1 MCQAERQGRPYH
13 KEVCL
18 ETGPLYIGIDVS
30 KDQLDVAERPS
41 GERAVIPHTEQ
52 DITALVEQLGARRP
66 ACVVLEATGGL
77 QAPLAS
83 ALAIAGIPVAVV
95 NPRQVRDFARATG
108 QLAKTDAID
117 AQILA
122 RFAEAVRPAPRPFP
136 DEATQEF
143 SARLTRRRQLIEL
156 LVAEQHRLRTAPRP
170 IQRQIQAH
178 LTWLQQQ
185 LATLDEDLTR
195 RIQATPLWRE
205 QEDLLRRGPG
215 IGPVVSR
222 TLLGELPELGTLT
235 PRQIAALVGVAP
247 LNRDRGTLRG
257 RRTTWG
263 GRAVVRAA
271 LYMSALTAARHNPVI
286 KAFSQRLRAAGT
298 APNVALVACMRK
310 RLTILNAILKHRTR
324 WQLSGE
330 GT

>member
-1 MCQAERQGRPYH
+1 M
-13 KEVCL
+13 
-18 ETGPLYIGIDVS
+18 ETGPLYVGIDVS
-30 KDQLDVAERPS
+30 KAQLDVAERPS

-52 DITALVEQLGARRP
+52 DIAALVEQLGARRP

-122 RFAEAVRPAPRPFP
+122 RFAEAVRPAPRPLP
-136 DEATQEF
+136 DEATQAF
-143 SARLTRRRQLIEL
+143 SALLTRRRQLIEM
-156 LVAEQHRLRTAPRP
+156 LVAEQHRMRTAPRP

-178 LTWLQQQ
+178 LTWLKQQ
-185 LATLDEDLTR
+185 LAMLDEDLTH

-205 QEDLLRRGPG
+205 QEDLLRSVPG

-222 TLLGELPELGTLT
+222 TLLGELPELGRLT
-235 PRQIAALVGVAP
+235 HKQIAALVGVAP
-247 LNRDRGTLRG
+247 LNRDSGSLRG
-257 RRTTWG
+257 RRIIWG
-263 GRAVVRAA
+263 GRAVVRGV
-271 LYMSALTAARHNPVI
+271 LYMSAVVAARRNPII
-286 KAFSQRLRAAGT
+286 KAFYQRLRIAGK
-298 APNVALVACMRK
+298 APKVALVACMRK
-310 RLTILNAILKHRTR
+310 LLTILNAMVKHRTPWR
-324 WQLSGE
+324 LSAQS
-330 GT
+330 T

>member
-1 MCQAERQGRPYH
+1 M
-13 KEVCL
+13 
-18 ETGPLYIGIDVS
+18 ETGPLYVGIDVS
-30 KDQLDVAERPS
+30 KAQLDVAERPS

-52 DITALVEQLGARRP
+52 DIAALVEQLGARRP

-122 RFAEAVRPAPRPFP
+122 RFAEAVRPAPRPLP
-136 DEATQEF
+136 DEATQAF
-143 SARLTRRRQLIEL
+143 SALLTRRRQLIDM
-156 LVAEQHRLRTAPRP
+156 LVAEQHRMRTAPFP

-178 LTWLQQQ
+178 LTWLKQQ
-185 LATLDEDLTR
+185 LAMLDEDLTH

-205 QEDLLRRGPG
+205 QEDLLRSVPG

-222 TLLGELPELGTLT
+222 TLLGELPELGRLT
-235 PRQIAALVGVAP
+235 HKQIAALVGVAP
-247 LNRDRGTLRG
+247 LNRDSGSLRG
-257 RRTTWG
+257 RRIIWG
-263 GRAVVRAA
+263 GRAVVRGV
-271 LYMSALTAARHNPVI
+271 LYMSAVVAARRNPII
-286 KAFSQRLRAAGT
+286 KAFYQRLRTAGK
-298 APNVALVACMRK
+298 APKVALVACMRK
-310 RLTILNAILKHRTR
+310 LVTILNAMVKHRTPWR
-324 WQLSGE
+324 LSAQS
-330 GT
+330 T